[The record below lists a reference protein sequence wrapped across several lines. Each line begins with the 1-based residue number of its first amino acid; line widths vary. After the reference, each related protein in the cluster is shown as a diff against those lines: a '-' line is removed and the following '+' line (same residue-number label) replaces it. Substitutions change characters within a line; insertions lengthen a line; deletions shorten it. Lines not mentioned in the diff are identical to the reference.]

1 MQTQDNIVCC
11 KKQNRTPIFLFHKV
25 TARQVTKYLASES
38 VRCFDPPPGGFTM
51 RSFKKLA
58 ILLALVS
65 ANFAF
70 AATDTLNIGIGA
82 EFDNLNP
89 LISSQAATKYMLYM
103 AHRPLIVLTPDLQW
117 KPQMIKEIPTL
128 KNKLLK
134 QKGTSLEMVIEILPD
149 IQWGD
154 GVPVTCKDIDFSVK
168 VGKSKNVSIPDREKF
183 ENISSVV
190 ADKANPKKCT
200 ITFAKAKFDYF
211 ANLPEV
217 LPEHLEGPIFDKYSS
232 KAEGYDQNSLYTKNP
247 TNPGLY
253 NGPYLISEVKLGSHV
268 IFTPNPKFA
277 KQPHFKK
284 IVVKLIP
291 NTSTLEANLRSQSI
305 NMIASAAG
313 LSLDQAVV
321 FDKKVK
327 AENLPYQ
334 VVFEDGVI
342 YAHIDFNLDNSIL
355 SDLKVRRA
363 LAYALNKKEMI
374 DSLLEGK
381 GRVAEHFVTEKDP
394 WYTDKVQKYDYSPRT
409 ANKLLDEAGWK
420 KGADGIREKA
430 GKKLSLKIMA
440 AAGVKLN
447 DNIETYIQDQWK
459 NIGVQLSIKNEPAR
473 VVFGETVR
481 DRKFDLALYSWVSIP
496 DNSPRSILHSASI
509 PTLANAKAGQNY
521 TGYKNKEVDT
531 LIDQLEV
538 ELDAKK
544 RAEIGK
550 KILTIYASD
559 IPVMP
564 LYYRANDAVIPA
576 GLKNYRLSGH
586 LYYETLNVEDW
597 TF

>member
-1 MQTQDNIVCC
+1 MSM
-11 KKQNRTPIFLFHKV
+11 KRFL
-25 TARQVTKYLASES
+25 QVLVLTSGCFSSLSNAS
-38 VRCFDPPPGGFTM
+38 T
-51 RSFKKLA
+51 
-58 ILLALVS
+58 
-65 ANFAF
+65 
-70 AATDTLNIGIGA
+70 TDTLNIGIGA
-82 EFDNLNP
+82 EFENLNP
-89 LISSQAATKYMLYM
+89 MISSQAATKYMLYL
-103 AHRPLIVLTPDLQW
+103 AHRPLIVLTPDLEW

-134 QKGTSLEMVIEILPD
+134 QKGSSLEMVIEILPE
-149 IQWGD
+149 ISWGD
-154 GVPVTCKDIDFSVK
+154 GIPVTCKDIDFSVR
-168 VGKSKNVSIPDREKF
+168 VGKNKNVSIPDREKF

-211 ANLPEV
+211 ANLPEI
-217 LPEHLEGPIFDKYSS
+217 LPEHLEGPVFAKFSG
-232 KAEGYDQNSLYTKNP
+232 KAEGYDQNSLYTKSP

-253 NGPYLISEVKLGSHV
+253 NGPYYISEVKLGSHV
-268 IFTPNPKFA
+268 IFSPNPKFGG
-277 KQPHFKK
+277 KKPYFKK
-284 IVVKLIP
+284 IVIKLVP
-291 NTSTLEANLRSQSI
+291 NTSTLEANLRSNSI
-305 NMIASAAG
+305 NMVASAAG

-327 AENLPYQ
+327 SENIPYQ

-355 SDLKVRRA
+355 SDINVRKA
-363 LAYALNKKEMI
+363 LSHGLNKKEMT
-374 DSLLEGK
+374 DALLEGK
-381 GRVAEHFVTEKDP
+381 GKIANHFVTDRDP
-394 WYTDKVQKYDYSPRT
+394 WYTDKVPKYDYSPRT
-409 ANKLLDEAGWK
+409 ANKILEEAGWK
-420 KGADGIREKA
+420 KGLDGIRSKD
-430 GKKLSLKIMA
+430 GKKLSLTIMA

-447 DNIETYIQDQWK
+447 ENIQTFIQDQWR

-473 VVFGETVR
+473 VFFGETVR

-496 DNSPRSILHSASI
+496 DNSPRSVLHSKSI
-509 PTLANAKAGQNY
+509 PTVANSKAGQNY
-521 TGYKNKEVDT
+521 TGFKNKQVDN
-531 LIDQLEV
+531 LIDKLEV

-550 KILTIYASD
+550 ELLNIYATEL
-559 IPVMP
+559 PVLP
-564 LYYRANDAVIPA
+564 LYYRANNAVIPA